1 MSKTL
6 ISLVILGAVLVG
18 GYFIISGKKA
28 DNMEAVKNETANE
41 DQVADTSGKK
51 MAFSEFIKTGGSY
64 KCDVKQSM
72 SDFENSGTVYINE
85 TNIRGDFS
93 TVAEGRT
100 INTTFISRDGY
111 SYTWSSA
118 LPDMGFKMKI
128 KTDASA
134 SADSENYSWNA
145 EQIGDYN
152 CEAWVGDES
161 KFAIP
166 TNINFKVVGV

>member
-6 ISLVILGAVLVG
+6 ISLVILGVVLVG
-18 GYFIISGKKA
+18 GYFIISGKKD
-28 DNMEAVKNETANE
+28 DNMEAVKNETVNE

-51 MAFSEFIKTGGSY
+51 MAFSEFIKQGGSY
-64 KCDVKQSM
+64 KCEVKQAM
-72 SDFENSGTVYINE
+72 SDFENNGTVYING

-93 TVAEGRT
+93 TVAEGKAMD
-100 INTTFISRDGY
+100 TTFISRDGY
-111 SYTWSSA
+111 SYTWSS
-118 LPDMGFKMKI
+118 LMPSTGFKMKI

-134 SADSENYSWNA
+134 NADSQNYSWNA

-152 CEAWVGDES
+152 CEAWTADES
-161 KFAIP
+161 KFVIP